1 MAVTSGRSGSVAV
14 GANVVAEVRSFS
26 IEENATTTE
35 TTSMSTTGLDDT
47 YVVTKT
53 SSSGTV
59 DVLYDYADTTGQGA
73 LQNGSSVTLNLY
85 PAGNEAPNEKLT
97 GTALVTSRTVNESY
111 DGMAEMSLGVTITGG
126 LTTSV
131 IS

>member
-1 MAVTSGRSGSVAV
+1 MAVATGRSGSVAV

-53 SSSGTV
+53 SSSGTL
-59 DVLYDYADTTGQGA
+59 DVLYDYEDTTGQGA

-85 PAGNEAPNEKLT
+85 PTGNSSSQEKLT

-111 DGMAEMSLGVTITGG
+111 DGMVEMSLGVTITGG
-126 LTTSV
+126 LATSS
-131 IS
+131 I